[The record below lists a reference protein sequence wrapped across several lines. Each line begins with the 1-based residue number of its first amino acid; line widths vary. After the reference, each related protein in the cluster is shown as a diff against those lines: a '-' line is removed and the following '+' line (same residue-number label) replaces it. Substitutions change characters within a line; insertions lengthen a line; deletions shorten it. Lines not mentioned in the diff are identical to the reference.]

1 MSFASPNSLLIL
13 FFVLPIVWYIGYPR
27 MAFRRRRDTASL
39 ILRTALVVLIV
50 LALAGIQIVR
60 QVDRLAV
67 VFLVDASDS
76 IGTELQAQQVEY
88 IQNAVADKPVDDEW
102 AVVVFG
108 ANAAIDTPFINV
120 NDVPPIQSTV
130 LSNNTDIEEA
140 IQTAISL
147 FPADA
152 RRRIVILSDGIQTIG
167 NAEAKARLA
176 EASGVE
182 ISYVLFARPQT
193 ADVRIAEFTSPARVN
208 EGQEFDIGISIQS
221 DVATTATLVIY
232 SGNELIDDEVVT
244 LSPGRNNY
252 TLSQVSDTTG
262 FLNFSAQLIVDGEN
276 DTFVQNNTLGTFS
289 QVVGQPRVLLLA
301 SDPNEIVNLL
311 PALEGAGLIVDVL
324 SPVNL
329 AADVSSLAVYESVI
343 IANVPA
349 TDFTESQMLRI
360 QTYVRDLGGGL
371 VFIGGP
377 DSYGPGGY
385 YRTIIE
391 ETLPVETQIRDQER
405 LPQLTIAYLIDSSGS
420 MGISTDGVFSNLD
433 LAQRAVNLSIDFLQP
448 TDRAAILT
456 FEADGALVAP
466 FQDVLDGIALQRS
479 VNTLGAGGG
488 TDILAGLE
496 TAERYMVEE
505 TTDLQHLIL
514 ITDGGASPANLPET
528 AQRLYE
534 EEGITLTVIAIGE
547 NFPPF
552 LSRMARLGGGNYHT
566 TANIAQIPTILAQ
579 ETVLATRSYIE
590 EGDITITRTSNNP
603 ILQGISTFPALQGYV
618 ATTERQT
625 ALVILRSPE
634 PFSDPILA
642 TWQYGLGRSV
652 AFTGDAT
659 GRWASD
665 WVTWEDYSRFWGQ
678 VVNYSITENAGN
690 SIETTVNMDDGVAT
704 ITVDARSES
713 GAFINNLSLQASI
726 ITPDNQA
733 DIVRLQQ
740 TAPGQYAATF
750 EPDVEGSYY
759 LAINGGGMV
768 NGEDTRFNEVS
779 GWVMSYSPEYAITVP
794 NETLLTDLATITG
807 GSDLAETPSD
817 TFITT
822 QAPRTAASPIWQ
834 WMVFA
839 AMVLLPFDIA
849 IRRLV
854 ITRRDLQR
862 FRIWVTGYDP
872 SAATEERITTLMAA
886 RDRAREKTATGE
898 TDTSTIAA
906 LRRTREER
914 RESESAPITPQQPRQ
929 AHPQSARSEFD
940 IEPSSKDAIGTVGNL
955 LKRRKRD
962 TDDEDS

>member
-1 MSFASPNSLLIL
+1 MSFASPNTLLLL
-13 FFVLPIVWYIGYPR
+13 FIVLPIVWYIGYPR
-27 MAFRRRRDTASL
+27 MAFRRRRDTTSL
-39 ILRTALVVLIV
+39 VLRTVLVVLIV

-88 IQNAVADKPVDDEW
+88 IQNAVVDKPIDDEW

-108 ANAAIDTPFINV
+108 ANATIDTPFINV

-208 EGQEFDIGISIQS
+208 EGQEFDISISIQS
-221 DVATTATLVIY
+221 DVPTSATLLIY
-232 SGNELIDDEVVT
+232 SGNQLIDEADVT
-244 LSPGRNNY
+244 LVQGRNNY
-252 TLSQVSDTTG
+252 ILRQVSDTTG
-262 FLNFSAQLIVDGEN
+262 FLNFSAQLIVEGEN
-276 DTFVQNNTLGTFS
+276 DTFIQNNTLGTFS

-301 SDPNEIVNLL
+301 TNANEIVNLL

-329 AADVSSLAVYESVI
+329 AADVSSLAIYESLI

-349 TDFTESQMLRI
+349 SDFTENQMLRI

-385 YRTIIE
+385 YQSIIE
-391 ETLPVETQIRDQER
+391 EALPVETQIRDQER
-405 LPQLTIAYLIDSSGS
+405 LPSLTIAYLIDSSGS
-420 MGISTDGVFSNLD
+420 MGISTDGYFSNLD

-466 FQDVLDGIALQRS
+466 FQDVLNGVALQRS
-479 VNTLGAGGG
+479 VNALGAGGG

-496 TAERYMVEE
+496 TAERYMIQE
-505 TTDLQHLIL
+505 TTELQHLIL
-514 ITDGGASPANLPET
+514 ITDGGSSPTNLPET
-528 AQRLYE
+528 AGRLYE
-534 EEGITLTVIAIGE
+534 DEGITLTVIAIGQS
-547 NFPPF
+547 NPPF
-552 LSRMARLGGGNYHT
+552 LARMARMGGGNYHSVT
-566 TANIAQIPTILAQ
+566 NIAQIPSILAQ

-590 EGDITITRTSNNP
+590 EGEISITRTSNNP
-603 ILQGISTFPALQGYV
+603 ILQGISGFPSLQGYV

-625 ALVILRSPE
+625 AQVILRSPD
-634 PFSDPILA
+634 PFADPILA

-659 GRWASD
+659 GRWASE
-665 WVTWEDYSRFWGQ
+665 WVSWTDFSRFWGQ

-690 SIETTVNMDDGVAT
+690 TLETTVSMTDGIAT

-713 GAFINNLSLQASI
+713 GAFINNLALQASV
-726 ITPDNQA
+726 ITPDNQSE
-733 DIVRLQQ
+733 IVRLQQ
-740 TAPGQYAATF
+740 TAPGQYSADF
-750 EPDVEGSYY
+750 EPAVEGSYY

-768 NGEDTRFNEVS
+768 DGEETRFNEVS

-794 NETLLTDLATITG
+794 NEALLTDLADITG
-807 GSDLAETPSD
+807 GSDLAENPSG

-839 AMVLLPFDIA
+839 AMLLLPFDIG

-854 ITRRDLQR
+854 ITRRDVQR
-862 FRIWVTGYDP
+862 LRIWVTGYDP
-872 SAATEERITTLMAA
+872 DAAPEERITSLMAA
-886 RDRAREKTATGE
+886 RERAREKTAMGE
-898 TDTSTIAA
+898 SDATALDA
-906 LRRTREER
+906 LRRTKAER
-914 RESESAPITPQQPRQ
+914 RESETSPVQAQQGRPHSA
-929 AHPQSARSEFD
+929 SSEF
-940 IEPSSKDAIGTVGNL
+940 EVAPSDKDAIGTVGNL

-962 TDDEDS
+962 TEDEE